1 MLQSAIILQIMSGI
15 YPVAQVREPYTAVG
29 YLAERT
35 PLTSLLGLDPVRG
48 EGEKGE
54 EEEEEE
60 EEEEGWTAWGV
71 CEGRLFAC
79 VEELELGFVLL
90 PQPGQRRDDSSRPK
104 QPGLTLIEQVI

>member
-1 MLQSAIILQIMSGI
+1 MLLMLQSAIILQIMSGI

-29 YLAERT
+29 YLAERA

-48 EGEKGE
+48 EGEE
-54 EEEEEE
+54 VE

-71 CEGRLFAC
+71 CEGQLFAC

-90 PQPGQRRDDSSRPK
+90 PQPGPRRDDSSRPK
-104 QPGLTLIEQVI
+104 QPDLTLTEQVI